1 MSYVLPLPDGTNIAI
16 REGETDEQA
25 WRRAQQTYPEAF
37 GITPTDTRQREV
49 PKQVATP
56 EGGFVPAVKAGFR
69 NLAGDTALTLGKAG
83 IIDPATAE
91 KYRAEQEEAARGI
104 FKPTEDD
111 WATSPWQKLKETAG
125 QSLPYMAAP
134 LAAGAGAAALGAPAL
149 AAAGA
154 AGLASTGVFT
164 GSNLARQVDT
174 GKTLEQTSGS
184 DAFMAAIPQAALD
197 MVSFRMIPGIGKIF
211 GAAGEKITEAS
222 AKQIAE
228 QTLKQA
234 AKDYALKTGKAM
246 TAEGLTETAQQVLER
261 LQAGLALDDPEARKE
276 YFESFVGGAA
286 LAGPLG
292 AGGRFVERG
301 QIKAG
306 GEQMRRDR
314 IAKEAETA
322 AADEKARREPGPMP
336 LQGPM
341 PLYGPPAPPPQPRH
355 PTEVAADV
363 ARLNG
368 IYEQHQQA
376 LSDANEAGDF
386 DRSQQISDAMG
397 ALDAQ
402 RAALAGELK
411 ESANSPGARK
421 QEAVRV
427 LEKVEADL
435 RRQTGPGTD
444 PAKVRVLLERRSALI
459 KFLQENGDPR
469 VEGQEQFGGREQ
481 DLRAAATQQGVPNT
495 APREELSPEE
505 LLAAQNRDAGGNPMA
520 GYEASMG
527 DVADAQEQV
536 ATQRKVADEAGALSR
551 MGQKPVTPMFTD
563 VFGDGSKPPTPRV
576 DASAAIG
583 RTGLDLKLHKLASV
597 RNEAWTALEKLR
609 GEMNNLPPQTLP
621 ADRNGLQRRLSA
633 AYLRHEAL
641 DKNFQAALKKQQETE
656 LQPIGGGPRE
666 GGPSEAAKRVPGA
679 QLVLREK
686 NENAGVDRASVQTR
700 LDEALNREDLSP
712 AARGLLERLSNVGL
726 PASDNTGVL
735 SMVDKQLSAIESGQE
750 GVVAPGPNDTATTP
764 RGDVRGEAN
773 TTNGLPAYKNQLGN
787 AAMRSAAPGQ
797 AASTAPVGKAKEE
810 ARADTAGTAPAAQ
823 RAAVPV
829 QETVARANAAG
840 RYKQTGDEADARA
853 KQAEDAAKNA
863 RAKPLHAA
871 ADLEAHVGML
881 ESMAEPNVKQG
892 SLFNDE
898 PVTQRATP
906 KTFQRFLDS
915 KHVAAL
921 RKVIDDAKTAYT
933 RAGNKAVELR
943 KKADALLTQAIKMHV
958 ATGEHRAAERV
969 LKSHGGL
976 KALKAAADRLRS
988 VATDVVVENM
998 SLQGEID
1005 TLQTEHA
1012 ALSRDF
1018 INASSAAQEPM
1029 GVMGGAAN
1037 AAMADNVKKLQYE
1050 IETQQ
1055 DLLVAKQADAAA
1067 LKLAM
1072 NALDK
1077 NLAVLQLRDNR
1088 AALREAAATPA
1099 ELEQAGQDLR
1109 AAEKEATVA
1118 EEEFRKLK
1126 VDRDAQDAANRQ
1138 KTRRE
1143 QGAAEDAERAAAWKK
1158 RDEFMQTVREIMGQ
1172 FDPEAKTHVRALHS
1186 LERAH
1191 REGAAPPAGLYF
1203 DKELKWLKTEIGK
1216 VEKQIADVEKEVR
1229 ASRTKAN
1236 TMGREG
1242 VALVGPRARLVAALS
1257 RKLNALEEAYD
1268 YKAATEGAYT
1278 QVGGVEPA
1286 KRTVV
1291 KGSIV
1296 DDKLEQAQAHGVA
1309 RDRML
1314 ELQDTLREA
1323 KKKGR
1328 IPKAKLAALE
1338 EKVAAAEAE
1347 EKELREGLAIE
1358 GAVTQVAR
1366 VDSAAPAKLRT
1377 GSPESRA
1384 NPGAAKRPLVE
1395 ARNTATPT
1403 AAAAIEEGNRVS
1415 EARNAEAE
1423 PLTAEQEQVVAEE
1436 QQAELLHTTDRRE
1449 ETLRK
1454 QLADA
1459 RASVA
1464 ALRESIKYNKAVTPD
1479 TIQRKVDEA
1488 ASIERELKA
1497 VRKELDRLLGPA
1509 APDTDTKFS
1518 RGAAG
1523 EGSTKASLA
1532 EELRPAF
1539 GDISNKVHVV
1549 ETFETVD
1556 DLLKAHPALRGE
1568 IKATDYAFVKDGK
1581 AYMIAENTPKGH
1593 ALGIFLHEVG
1603 SHIGFRNIF
1612 NPAQYNAIFQTV
1624 RRWSTLKDNS
1634 VEARIGRAAAQ
1645 RVKDAKVSVADKAD
1659 EYIAYAIEE
1668 AVKAGVNPSV
1678 VGSKS
1683 PAANWLRRVV
1693 VSLKKVL
1700 AKFQI
1705 NPENISVQ
1713 ELVNMAHGAA
1723 HLELHGTW
1731 HGTGNFFQ
1739 AFDLRHVLSG
1749 EGTNAF
1755 GWGIYRGQRKGTG
1768 SSYRILAESRK
1779 EAAFWESSEG
1789 KAILDST
1796 GVLYEG
1802 RSAEHWATQNR
1813 NSKPIPGIPPNK
1825 RGGFVNALKLADALR
1840 QDAVKHGSFEVL
1852 HPSPYHSVA
1861 KLLEPLGLSVQAE
1874 QFTGAVAGAQYKGG
1888 SVEQILRKDVTVEST
1903 LSDIFYGPSYDRI
1916 KAAKNTEELRAA
1928 IKADLSVK
1936 IEKKKQVLK
1945 DDQNVLN
1952 KIVGTAGP
1960 SSRIHSSIQKIIE
1973 RRRAEIE
1980 ETRAKLKELQDI
1992 NVDDFT
1998 FEAVSRG
2005 PEVETHLRRVLSTE
2019 SDDKYLNFERPL
2031 SEQSKSTQT
2040 AFKNAIGTLTTEQR
2054 RTFSFH
2060 ANDYVTGA
2068 TDVDGD
2074 IAYRALSEALGSDK
2088 KASLLLARFGV
2099 AGNMFYDHQS
2109 RKKGV
2114 PDHKRSF
2121 NYVDFKD
2128 GEHGAVLL
2136 DTADDGVGPSSNTL
2150 FSRAGYANDRL
2161 AKAVED
2167 TKGLIATKR
2176 TFRQAVMDNLNG
2188 TAFDEE
2194 AFNRPDPAA
2203 LPEDI
2208 EKLRKQ
2214 HEKLDTSKLDV
2225 RGVAFRTQAIDALD
2239 PIQRIAAAMKD
2250 SLKAS
2255 QMMFDLRSYG
2265 QRMNF
2270 TAQAVLRGGLTR
2282 KTITRA
2288 DGRHE
2293 YVYEAGGNGG
2303 GLKPVVDILKD
2314 APAGTGDA
2322 TNQLFSRY
2330 LVAKRAANVGLDK
2343 MDLGGSV
2350 TQAHLDEVMAAIKA
2364 TPGLEKVFERAA
2376 AAYHVHNASLLR
2388 FAEQTG
2394 AISKE
2399 EVDRLISQG
2408 DYVPYYRQRD
2418 GIVTL
2423 VLGTETPIRIG
2434 SLKEQPH
2441 LKKLVG
2447 GDQPILDF
2455 MTSAVQN
2462 THLLTDMAL
2471 RNQATKDVAINL
2483 AQMGLADINNKA
2495 NQAGPNVVHF
2505 YHEGKERTAR
2515 IDTEAIGIPAD
2526 VLVRGMEGIATTL
2539 PGILKVFGMGSQLL
2553 RRSITASPLY
2563 MVRQLFRDSIAATF
2577 VSGTSL
2583 KTPLAAIKQIGRNS
2597 DTKDTL
2603 ELRGVTGGQIF
2614 TGTTEDISNILG
2626 RLTSGKGHFMQLFHK
2641 LEQGAMEA
2649 DAATRRAQFQSYR
2662 AQGLSEME
2670 STMMALESM
2679 NFSRRGSSASV
2690 HAISQLIP
2698 FFNAQIQGLDVLWRA
2713 AHGTMPF
2720 NERLEIQKKLL
2731 TRGAMLAGMSMIY
2744 AMAMQDDEAYQNA
2757 NPEEKYSNWFV
2768 RLPGVDQTVRLPV
2781 PFEIGYIFKSLPE
2794 AMVNMV
2800 MNDGTEDAKQ
2810 AFGQILKQTI
2820 PGGTSMGVPQL
2831 VRPGLE
2837 NALNKSFFTGR
2848 DLISPAEARLQ
2859 PAQQYRDNTSETAKA
2874 VGAMFGLSPIKIE
2887 NLVRGYTG
2895 GMGMALIQ
2903 VLGMPFEGGEQ
2914 GGKASKRLS
2923 DMPLIGTAFQP
2934 DDAGGIINRTY
2945 ERVKE
2950 IQQAQATF
2958 NDMLKR
2964 GNRAQAAAFLQ
2975 ANAEDISKASFAN
2988 SFPQMMADLAKAEAA
3003 VKASALSPAEKRERL
3018 DALRQRKIMLAKVVR
3033 GGLAGS

>member
-1 MSYVLPLPDGTNIAI
+1 MANYLPLPDGSFVTAK
-16 REGETDEQA
+16 EGETPEA
-25 WRRAQQTYPEAF
+25 TLRRAQQDYPEAF

-56 EGGFVPAVKAGFR
+56 EGGFVAAVKAGAR

-91 KYRAEQEEAARGI
+91 KYRAEQEEAARGV

-234 AKDYALKTGKAM
+234 AKDYAAKTGKAM

-306 GEQMRRDR
+306 GEQMKRDR
-314 IAKEAETA
+314 LAGEAEAA
-322 AADEKARREPGPMP
+322 AADATAKQYPGPMP
-336 LQGPM
+336 LQGPQ
-341 PLYGPPAPPPQPRH
+341 PLQGPPAPPPQPRH

-386 DRSQQISDAMG
+386 DRSQQISDAMN

-411 ESANSPGARK
+411 NSANSPGARR

-444 PAKVRVLLERRSALI
+444 PAKVRALLERRAALI

-469 VEGQEQFGGREQ
+469 VEGQEQFGQREQ
-481 DLRAAATQQGVPNT
+481 DLRAGATQQGVPNT

-505 LLAAQNRDAGGNPMA
+505 LLAAQSTGPADNVMA
-520 GYEASMG
+520 GYQANE
-527 DVADAQEQV
+527 EF
-536 ATQRKVADEAGALSR
+536 L
-551 MGQKPVTPMFTD
+551 
-563 VFGDGSKPPTPRV
+563 
-576 DASAAIG
+576 
-583 RTGLDLKLHKLASV
+583 
-597 RNEAWTALEKLR
+597 NEAPDLIAARKQRTAEIER
-609 GEMNNLPPQTLP
+609 
-621 ADRNGLQRRLSA
+621 
-633 AYLRHEAL
+633 
-641 DKNFQAALKKQQETE
+641 KKQQEELSKQAAQGSAANAAPPYMAQLGEMVRNRAERAATAESIANGTAPMPDTLQQPRLFGEEQNGALPKTGSWKMLSLPQLLAKFRMARAAGDVQTAKAMGERIRDMRAQEQNEAQKTLDPAVRGDMPTGENAELLSGAKAPEGVARVAQAADNRANAFAKLFTLLNQSNKGRVDAEGTRAAEQAVHDNLIREIEARLGRPLSKIERTMVFRDSNELIVDLKRRVGDTRSDVKKGFGEDAEYFEAQNAAGQWDKDIPPPGTFGYPNVETRKKGRQTFSDRYAAAESISEGLDAIRDRYISNPAGVDTNAAPSLREALGRAEQTPNNRLDPALLQQVQDNLPALERHAPQEVADWLNSATRGNASPALAQDVKAALARLEAGKRSESETRNGVTRTVQQREVPGIGDETDTTVAFNTFSEFEEYLAGPEVKAARARIGE
-656 LQPIGGGPRE
+656 LQSTVAE
-666 GGPSEAAKRVPGA
+666 VAKRVAPMAKKAAELEA
-679 QLVLREK
+679 QIVKVQNEEIAPLVAATKEAMHADVLLEQAADDLETDLAPFKRNLLAAE
-686 NENAGVDRASVQTR
+686 NELAAVVSDRAEVMQ
-700 LDEALNREDLSP
+700 
-712 AARGLLERLSNVGL
+712 
-726 PASDNTGVL
+726 
-735 SMVDKQLSAIESGQE
+735 K
-750 GVVAPGPNDTATTP
+750 
-764 RGDVRGEAN
+764 
-773 TTNGLPAYKNQLGN
+773 
-787 AAMRSAAPGQ
+787 
-797 AASTAPVGKAKEE
+797 
-810 ARADTAGTAPAAQ
+810 AAQ
-823 RAAVPV
+823 
-829 QETVARANAAG
+829 
-840 RYKQTGDEADARA
+840 
-853 KQAEDAAKNA
+853 
-863 RAKPLHAA
+863 
-871 ADLEAHVGML
+871 
-881 ESMAEPNVKQG
+881 
-892 SLFNDE
+892 
-898 PVTQRATP
+898 
-906 KTFQRFLDS
+906 
-915 KHVAAL
+915 
-921 RKVIDDAKTAYT
+921 
-933 RAGNKAVELR
+933 
-943 KKADALLTQAIKMHV
+943 
-958 ATGEHRAAERV
+958 
-969 LKSHGGL
+969 
-976 KALKAAADRLRS
+976 AADRLETELAQFEKGQAPHSKAMVELATAAHVLKTQVDALSKAHAEAKTAMDS
-988 VATDVVVENM
+988 VLTNGRALPRDYMRVAIDKKEKADRARMHAISAHGEVMRAYAAVPAAPKISDGSFLRYLKEDAV
-998 SLQGEID
+998 LQGEI
-1005 TLQTEHA
+1005 E
-1012 ALSRDF
+1012 
-1018 INASSAAQEPM
+1018 
-1029 GVMGGAAN
+1029 
-1037 AAMADNVKKLQYE
+1037 
-1050 IETQQ
+1050 
-1055 DLLVAKQADAAA
+1055 
-1067 LKLAM
+1067 
-1072 NALDK
+1072 
-1077 NLAVLQLRDNR
+1077 
-1088 AALREAAATPA
+1088 
-1099 ELEQAGQDLR
+1099 
-1109 AAEKEATVA
+1109 
-1118 EEEFRKLK
+1118 
-1126 VDRDAQDAANRQ
+1126 
-1138 KTRRE
+1138 
-1143 QGAAEDAERAAAWKK
+1143 
-1158 RDEFMQTVREIMGQ
+1158 
-1172 FDPEAKTHVRALHS
+1172 
-1186 LERAH
+1186 
-1191 REGAAPPAGLYF
+1191 
-1203 DKELKWLKTEIGK
+1203 
-1216 VEKQIADVEKEVR
+1216 
-1229 ASRTKAN
+1229 
-1236 TMGREG
+1236 
-1242 VALVGPRARLVAALS
+1242 ALS
-1257 RKLNALEEAYD
+1257 RKIAQLTSVRDITAGTLARARKELGADFDAAKAINAEAL
-1268 YKAATEGAYT
+1268 AA
-1278 QVGGVEPA
+1278 
-1286 KRTVV
+1286 
-1291 KGSIV
+1291 
-1296 DDKLEQAQAHGVA
+1296 AQARAEAALAKVA
-1309 RDRML
+1309 PL
-1314 ELQDTLREA
+1314 STQANTLRRALA
-1323 KKKGR
+1323 K
-1328 IPKAKLAALE
+1328 
-1338 EKVAAAEAE
+1338 
-1347 EKELREGLAIE
+1347 IE
-1358 GAVTQVAR
+1358 GAMAKAGER
-1366 VDSAAPAKLRT
+1366 AAENR
-1377 GSPESRA
+1377 
-1384 NPGAAKRPLVE
+1384 NPVK
-1395 ARNTATPT
+1395 T
-1403 AAAAIEEGNRVS
+1403 AAQTLS
-1415 EARNAEAE
+1415 ER
-1423 PLTAEQEQVVAEE
+1423 
-1436 QQAELLHTTDRRE
+1436 
-1449 ETLRK
+1449 
-1454 QLADA
+1454 
-1459 RASVA
+1459 
-1464 ALRESIKYNKAVTPD
+1464 
-1479 TIQRKVDEA
+1479 EA
-1488 ASIERELKA
+1488 A
-1497 VRKELDRLLGPA
+1497 
-1509 APDTDTKFS
+1509 
-1518 RGAAG
+1518 
-1523 EGSTKASLA
+1523 
-1532 EELRPAF
+1532 
-1539 GDISNKVHVV
+1539 
-1549 ETFETVD
+1549 
-1556 DLLKAHPALRGE
+1556 
-1568 IKATDYAFVKDGK
+1568 DGK
-1581 AYMIAENTPKGH
+1581 ARAEGQVQLET
-1593 ALGIFLHEVG
+1593 
-1603 SHIGFRNIF
+1603 R
-1612 NPAQYNAIFQTV
+1612 
-1624 RRWSTLKDNS
+1624 
-1634 VEARIGRAAAQ
+1634 
-1645 RVKDAKVSVADKAD
+1645 
-1659 EYIAYAIEE
+1659 EE
-1668 AVKAGVNPSV
+1668 APGTA
-1678 VGSKS
+1678 
-1683 PAANWLRRVV
+1683 RTQ
-1693 VSLKKVL
+1693 VSFEKKRAMDL
-1700 AKFQI
+1700 EA
-1705 NPENISVQ
+1705 Q
-1713 ELVNMAHGAA
+1713 EA
-1723 HLELHGTW
+1723 
-1731 HGTGNFFQ
+1731 
-1739 AFDLRHVLSG
+1739 
-1749 EGTNAF
+1749 
-1755 GWGIYRGQRKGTG
+1755 
-1768 SSYRILAESRK
+1768 
-1779 EAAFWESSEG
+1779 
-1789 KAILDST
+1789 
-1796 GVLYEG
+1796 
-1802 RSAEHWATQNR
+1802 
-1813 NSKPIPGIPPNK
+1813 P
-1825 RGGFVNALKLADALR
+1825 LKLADAESRAQDTNATPEERDAAKAEAEAIRAKADTKVANREKTLATYYRMRSALLDKIAATKAEGAQELLNKKELARVAKNPDLR
-1840 QDAVKHGSFEVL
+1840 ETLEAPKREKLGDAVRKLNAKLEEVDAKISKRQGIERTTPMTKVERAEAADRTLRETRGLLPTFNSQEELDAFERESRRATSPATRIVQTGGIFRSGDPLTAEVRKKNRPSSKQPVVESRDVIERDVPITKKEMQAANNVASAETVAEAAALAKKEAAAEQKLAERQKKTRAEEAIDETDNFDEFDDIDDAAFARSGGYDDEMQFAGVEELRKVPESVAKALSEGDLTGALDALSADGGTELTRALAEKLRPLLTTTKVGAANLKGKSKNAAKEAAGEYSPSQNTIFLQEGRPVTEHVLLHEAAHAATVRVLRMPEHLLTKEQRNAKHELKAMLKQLTNDKAFADEYGVKNLEEFVAELSANKSFNDKLSLRTFNKGNWLTKAWDAVKRL
-1852 HPSPYHSVA
+1852 
-1861 KLLEPLGLSVQAE
+1861 LGLKTPPGSNMQSAANAAFDKILMPSGKTFGPRLNAE
-1874 QFTGAVAGAQYKGG
+1874 V
-1888 SVEQILRKDVTVEST
+1888 
-1903 LSDIFYGPSYDRI
+1903 
-1916 KAAKNTEELRAA
+1916 
-1928 IKADLSVK
+1928 
-1936 IEKKKQVLK
+1936 
-1945 DDQNVLN
+1945 
-1952 KIVGTAGP
+1952 
-1960 SSRIHSSIQKIIE
+1960 
-1973 RRRAEIE
+1973 
-1980 ETRAKLKELQDI
+1980 
-1992 NVDDFT
+1992 
-1998 FEAVSRG
+1998 
-2005 PEVETHLRRVLSTE
+2005 
-2019 SDDKYLNFERPL
+2019 
-2031 SEQSKSTQT
+2031 
-2040 AFKNAIGTLTTEQR
+2040 
-2054 RTFSFH
+2054 
-2060 ANDYVTGA
+2060 
-2068 TDVDGD
+2068 
-2074 IAYRALSEALGSDK
+2074 
-2088 KASLLLARFGV
+2088 
-2099 AGNMFYDHQS
+2099 
-2109 RKKGV
+2109 
-2114 PDHKRSF
+2114 
-2121 NYVDFKD
+2121 
-2128 GEHGAVLL
+2128 
-2136 DTADDGVGPSSNTL
+2136 
-2150 FSRAGYANDRL
+2150 YANDRL

-2188 TAFDEE
+2188 TSFDEE

-2282 KTITRA
+2282 KTITRT

-2376 AAYHVHNASLLR
+2376 AAYHVHNVSLLR

-2515 IDTEAIGIPAD
+2515 IDTEAVGIPAD

-2553 RRSITASPLY
+2553 RRSITSSPLY

-2583 KTPLAAIKQIGRNS
+2583 KTPLAALKQIGRNS

-2603 ELRGVTGGQIF
+2603 DLRGVTGGQIF

-2731 TRGAMLAGMSMIY
+2731 TRGAMLAGMSMVY

-2874 VGAMFGLSPIKIE
+2874 IGDMFGLSPIKIE

-2903 VLGMPFEGGEQ
+2903 ALGMPFEGGEQ
-2914 GGKASKRLS
+2914 GGKAAKRLS
-2923 DMPLIGTAFQP
+2923 DTPLFGTAFQP

-3018 DALRQRKIMLAKVVR
+3018 DALRQRKIMLAKAVR